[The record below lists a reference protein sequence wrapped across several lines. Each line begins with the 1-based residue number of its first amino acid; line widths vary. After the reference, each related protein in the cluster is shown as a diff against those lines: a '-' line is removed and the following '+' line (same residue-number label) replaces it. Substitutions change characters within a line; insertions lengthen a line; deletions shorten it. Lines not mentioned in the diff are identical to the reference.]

1 MILSTTLLGSSL
13 SIAAN
18 MSGSLAV
25 NADFFFSLA
34 DDDDVEYLTGTCR
47 DL

>member
-25 NADFFFSLA
+25 NAHFFFSLA
-34 DDDDVEYLTGTCR
+34 DDDVEYLTGTYR